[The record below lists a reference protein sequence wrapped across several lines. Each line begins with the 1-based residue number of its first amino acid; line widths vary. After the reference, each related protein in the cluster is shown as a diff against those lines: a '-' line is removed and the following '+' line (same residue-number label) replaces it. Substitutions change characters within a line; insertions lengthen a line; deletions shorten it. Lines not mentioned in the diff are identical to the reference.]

1 MMHRLVH
8 NLNTNQTMVSV
19 FTVRVEY
26 RHFTVKIR
34 SHGPFVRIE
43 FLDTCTGAD
52 ETITKVAAELIED
65 NPNYKYSPLQIHDGS
80 SGHREGLITF
90 YEDDGMII

>member
-1 MMHRLVH
+1 
-8 NLNTNQTMVSV
+8 MVSV
-19 FTVRVEY
+19 FIFRVQNK
-26 RHFTVKIR
+26 HLMVKI
-34 SHGPFVRIE
+34 HNYGPFVRIE

-90 YEDDGMII
+90 YENDGMII

>member
-1 MMHRLVH
+1 
-8 NLNTNQTMVSV
+8 MVSISTSKIENRN
-19 FTVRVEY
+19 FN
-26 RHFTVKIR
+26 VKIS

-43 FLDTCTGAD
+43 YTMDSPGAD
-52 ETITKVAAELIED
+52 EAITKLAAELLDE

-90 YEDDGMII
+90 YENDGMII